1 MILVDTGIWVDYFNG
16 NDSKY
21 TDALDTALFE
31 GTVIMGDL
39 IFLEIL
45 QGFRSDKD
53 YQMAKTTLGTLEQ
66 FEMFGHS
73 MVIKCATN
81 YRGLRKKGI
90 TIRRTTDVI
99 IATFCI
105 DNKIPLL
112 FQDRDFI
119 PFIEKLGLIPALRET

>member
-1 MILVDTGIWVDYFNG
+1 MILVDTGVWVDYFNG

-21 TDALDTALFE
+21 TDALDGALIE
-31 GTVIMGDL
+31 GTVVTGDL
-39 IFLEIL
+39 ILLEIL

-53 YQMAKTTLGTLEQ
+53 YQRAKITLGTLEQ

-90 TIRRTTDVI
+90 TIRSATDVM

-105 DNKIPLL
+105 ENKIPLL

-119 PFIEKLGLIPALRET
+119 PFVEKLDLIPVLKET

>member
-1 MILVDTGIWVDYFNG
+1 MILVDTSIWVDYFNG
-16 NDSKY
+16 KNSKY
-21 TDALDTALFE
+21 TDALDAALIE
-31 GTVIMGDL
+31 GTVIIGDL
-39 IFLEIL
+39 ILLEIL

-53 YQMAKTTLGTLEQ
+53 YQKAKGYLGTLET
-66 FEMFGHS
+66 FDMFGHN

-81 YRGLRKKGI
+81 YRKLRKKGT

-112 FQDRDFI
+112 FEDRDFI
-119 PFIEKLGLIPALRET
+119 PFVKKLGLISALKET